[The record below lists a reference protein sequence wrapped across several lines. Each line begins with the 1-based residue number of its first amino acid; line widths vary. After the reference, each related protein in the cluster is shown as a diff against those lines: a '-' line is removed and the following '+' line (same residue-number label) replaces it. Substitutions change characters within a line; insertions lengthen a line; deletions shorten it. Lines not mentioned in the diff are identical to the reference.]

1 MGGANLTDSPGRPSS
16 APFWRIGRVGAAAAL
31 LVLAVGFGLEFQR
44 FGGGHDAAT
53 ARIRSDVQARFTST
67 VEATR
72 EMARALAS
80 DRQTVG
86 VFDGGVRVRSVFE
99 SLSDRAGPD
108 AAVTIFDLAGQP
120 LAWTGRPSEIFDRR
134 PLDRPEVFVDSGP
147 LGLRLIAVEPILDDR
162 AAGTTTRRIGAVA
175 VERELSNEPADASGA
190 FFWPSATI
198 DVSLGTP
205 QAASGPGD
213 AAFTLTGAD
222 GDTLLQARASDTDLE
237 AARRAWRRAVVGW
250 VAFVLGFTVL
260 LLCGPLLDQRD
271 AAISPRAYRFAVGA
285 VVLALAGARGLLG
298 ASLVPASSALA
309 DGGVRPRFDVALG
322 ALFWLVLVALAIDA
336 AVQWRRAARRRRR
349 NLRGTVRRRQF
360 VSEQL
365 VAGVAAAGVLALHA
379 SVLAS
384 TDGLSDLNA
393 RQLFPYPW
401 DAARFTALAGLIMLE
416 AATLW
421 ATVMILWSCLAR
433 WRVSRAPSWLMA
445 TVCGVWLAPSLV
457 LVSTAALLQASTPD
471 ATTLV
476 SLAAAI
482 FLAWMVPR
490 WTPRLRHASQ
500 VTRLIV
506 AFGALLIPT
515 LAAYPVLVVR
525 SDQAQRALIEETFAP
540 LVSGHPADLEARL
553 DAALLAIDNLSTLPA
568 LFEPASA
575 QRPAR
580 DDAFQIWRATELA
593 AFRLTSAIEL
603 YSATGALLSRFAL
616 NVPEYAAAAPRRSL
630 ECTWEIFGEAS
641 RFGAPDRRIFHAQR
655 SVCVPDGPGE
665 RRVGA
670 VVVHLMLD
678 YRVLPFI
685 ASEAPYEQL
694 VRDRLGAPVTSYD
707 RDVEVVIYGWGLR
720 RPLFASG
727 RDAWPIDEA
736 LFARIADSRRPFWT
750 TLEKNDATYHV
761 YVSNDSAGIYAL
773 GFPTRRAFDMLVD
786 TAELSSLVGLVF
798 LALLLGRAAFSRLT
812 RRNRAPGRRLLREL
826 RASFHRKLSLAFVAA
841 AVVPVLVLAVLI
853 RVYFAGQLRADVEAE
868 AVRTAAVAR
877 RVIEEIALLQP
888 LADDSVAPLSDD
900 VMVWIS
906 QAIDQDVNIFEGAT
920 LLATSERDLY
930 ASGLLPTRTP
940 ADVYRAL
947 AIERLPSWV
956 GEATLDELQY
966 VLAATPVG
974 GLDRNTILTVPL
986 TSRQQ
991 QIERQIEDLD
1001 RGIQLGVVAFILLG
1015 GVIGLAVAERIADPI
1030 RRLTRVTSQIARGDF
1045 DVRVAV
1051 RSADELQRLVEAFNG
1066 MAAELKA
1073 QQTELERTHRL
1084 EAWAEMARQ
1093 VAHEIK
1099 NPLTPIQLSAEH
1111 LRRVHADR
1119 GEPMAP
1125 VLEDCVS
1132 SILTQV
1138 RLLRQI
1144 SAEFWSF
1151 ASAPTARPALTRLSD
1166 LVREVAEPYRTGL
1179 ETRIEVVIEVSQD
1192 LPRVL
1197 IDPTLTAR
1205 ALTNIVENAIHA
1217 MPGDGRL
1224 RIAVRPEAGGLA
1236 LSVTDTGVGMDDD
1249 ARAHIFQPYFSTRS
1263 SGTGLGLTIAK
1274 RNVELSGG
1282 TIAVVSAPGEG
1293 TTVTINF
1300 SLDGSPDVSR

>member
-1 MGGANLTDSPGRPSS
+1 MGLS
-16 APFWRIGRVGAAAAL
+16 AAL
-31 LVLAVGFGLEFQR
+31 LVLAIGFALEFQR
-44 FGGGHDAAT
+44 FGGSNDAAI

-72 EMARALAS
+72 EMARALAT

-86 VFDGGVRVRSVFE
+86 AFDGTVRIRNVFS
-99 SLSDRAGPD
+99 SLAERAGLD
-108 AAVTIFDLAGQP
+108 DAVTIFDLAGQP

-134 PLDRPEVFVDSGP
+134 PLDRPEFFVDSGP
-147 LGLRLIAVEPILDDR
+147 LGLRLIAVEPILGGGE
-162 AAGTTTRRIGAVA
+162 AGATARRIGAVA
-175 VERELSNEPADASGA
+175 VERELSSVAAGTSGA
-190 FFWPSATI
+190 FLWPSATVDI
-198 DVSLGTP
+198 ALETSEVV
-205 QAASGPGD
+205 AGPDD
-213 AAFTLTGAD
+213 AAFALATAD
-222 GDTLLQARASDTDLE
+222 GDALLQAYTSDAELT
-237 AARRAWRRAVVGW
+237 AARRAWRLAVVGW
-250 VAFVLGFTVL
+250 AALVLGLTSL
-260 LLCGPLLDQRD
+260 LLSGPLLDRRD
-271 AAISPRAYRFAVGA
+271 TATSATAYRSAVGA
-285 VVLALAGARGLLG
+285 LVLALTGARALLA
-298 ASLVPASSALA
+298 ASQASAPSDLV
-309 DGGVRPRFDVALG
+309 DGGNRLPFDFALG
-322 ALFWLVLVALAIDA
+322 ALFWFVLVGLAIDV
-336 AVQWRRAARRRRR
+336 AVRWRRAVRRGRRD
-349 NLRGTVRRRQF
+349 LRGAAVRRRF
-360 VSEQL
+360 ISEQL
-365 VAGVAAAGVLALHA
+365 IAGVAAAVLLALHA
-379 SVLAS
+379 TVLAGIE
-384 TDGLSDLNA
+384 GLSDLSPQ
-393 RQLFPYPW
+393 QLSPYPW
-401 DAARFTALAGLIMLE
+401 DAARLTALAGLIILE

-421 ATVMILWSCLAR
+421 GTVTILWTSLVR
-433 WRVSRAPSWLMA
+433 WRVRRAVSWLLV
-445 TVCGVWLAPSLV
+445 TVWGAWLAPGLIF
-457 LVSTAALLQASTPD
+457 VSTAALFEASTPD
-471 ATTLV
+471 PTMLV
-476 SLAAAI
+476 SLVAAI
-482 FLAWMVPR
+482 GLAWMAPR
-490 WTPRLRHASQ
+490 WTPPLRHASQ
-500 VTRLIV
+500 VTRLMA
-506 AFGALLIPT
+506 AFAALLIPA
-515 LAAYPVLVVR
+515 LAAYPALMAR
-525 SDQAQRALIEETFAP
+525 SDRAQRTLIEERFAP
-540 LVSGHPADLEARL
+540 LASSHPADLEAWL
-553 DAALLAIDNLSTLPA
+553 DAALLEIDNLSTLPA

-575 QRPAR
+575 QRPES
-580 DDAFQIWRATELA
+580 DDAFQIWRVTELA
-593 AFRLTSAIEL
+593 EFRLTSAIEL
-603 YSATGALLSRFAL
+603 YSDTGALLSRFAL

-630 ECTWEIFGEAS
+630 GCTWEIFGEAS
-641 RFGAPDRRIFHAQR
+641 PFSAPDRRMLHAQR
-655 SVCVPDGPGE
+655 SVCVPDGAEE
-665 RRVGA
+665 RRIGA
-670 VVVHLMLD
+670 VVVQLMLD

-685 ASEAPYEQL
+685 ASDTPYGQL
-694 VRDRLGAPVTSYD
+694 VRRQLGAPVTSYD
-707 RDVEVVIYGWGLR
+707 RDVDVVIYGWGLG

-727 RDAWPIDEA
+727 QDAWPIDEA
-736 LFARIADSRRPFWT
+736 MFARIALSRRPFWT
-750 TLEKNDATYHV
+750 TLDKNDATYHV
-761 YVSNDSAGIYAL
+761 YISNDIAGIYAL
-773 GFPTRRAFDMLVD
+773 GFPARRAFDILVD
-786 TAELSSLVGLVF
+786 AAELSSLVGLVF
-798 LALLLGRAAFSRLT
+798 LALLFGRAAFSRLA
-812 RRNRAPGRRLLREL
+812 RRDRAPGSRLLREL

-853 RVYFAGQLRADVEAE
+853 RVYFTAQLRADVEAE

-888 LADDSVAPLSDD
+888 LPGDRVAPLSDD

-940 ADVYRAL
+940 EDVYRAL
-947 AIERLPSWV
+947 VIDRLPSWV
-956 GEATLDELQY
+956 GEASLDELQY

-974 GLDRNTILTVPL
+974 GSDRNTILTVPL

-1015 GVIGLAVAERIADPI
+1015 GVIGLSMAERVADPI
-1030 RRLTRVTSQIARGDF
+1030 RRLTRVASQIARGDF

-1111 LRRVHADR
+1111 LRRVHVDR
-1119 GEPMAP
+1119 GEPMTP
-1125 VLEDCVS
+1125 VLEDCVK

-1151 ASAPTARPALTRLSD
+1151 ASSPTARPALTRLSD

-1179 ETRIEVVIEVSQD
+1179 GTHIEVVLDVSSD

-1217 MPGDGRL
+1217 MPGGGRL
-1224 RIAVRPEAGGLA
+1224 RIAVRLEAGRLA

-1249 ARAHIFQPYFSTRS
+1249 ARAHIFEPYFSTRS

-1282 TIAVVSAPGEG
+1282 TIAVGSVPGEG
-1293 TTVTINF
+1293 ATVTMSF